1 MDSIKWNEKN
11 ISFDQLNSLFPQ
23 HEVTLPF
30 ECNHSEIMPFMYMG
44 GLAVAELHYMVAEGL
59 GLAEGR
65 DAKVLFLS

>member
-1 MDSIKWNEKN
+1 MDSVTWNEKD

-23 HEVTLPF
+23 HEATLPF
-30 ECNHSEIMPFMYMG
+30 EYNHSEIMPFMYMG
-44 GLAVAELHYMVAEGL
+44 DLAVADLHHMVADGL